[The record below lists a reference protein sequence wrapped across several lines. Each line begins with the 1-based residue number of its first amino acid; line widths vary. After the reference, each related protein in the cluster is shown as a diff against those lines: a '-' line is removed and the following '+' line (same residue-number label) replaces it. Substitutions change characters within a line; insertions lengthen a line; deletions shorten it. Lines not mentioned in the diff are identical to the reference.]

1 MMECEE
7 IKFDTGSEYIACI
20 DEDGFL
26 IDIKIVKKPR
36 GLLKRKTMKKEL
48 IKISCNHFIR

>member
-1 MMECEE
+1 MIECEE

-26 IDIKIVKKPR
+26 VDIKIVKKPR
-36 GLLKRKTMKKEL
+36 GLFKKKTIRKEL
-48 IKISCNHFIR
+48 IKISCTHFIR

>member
-7 IKFDTGSEYIACI
+7 IKFDTGYEYIACI